1 MEITDI
7 KIRRLTD
14 SPKMKAIVSVTF
26 DDEFVIH
33 DIKIIEGQDKKF
45 LAMPSRKLPNGA
57 YSDIVHP
64 TKSSLRSKIEE
75 AVLTEYERYTQGYFE
90 N

>member
-7 KIRRLTD
+7 KIRKLTD

-26 DDEFVIH
+26 DNELVIH
-33 DIKIIEGQDKKF
+33 DIKIISSLDRMF
-45 LAMPSRKLPNGA
+45 LAMPSRQLQNGN
-57 YSDIVHP
+57 YSDIAHP
-64 TKSSLRSKIEE
+64 TKPAFREKIES
-75 AVLTEYERYTQGYFE
+75 AVLAEYERYIQGDFE

>member
-14 SPKMKAIVSVTF
+14 SLKMKAIVSVTF
-26 DDEFVIH
+26 DDELVIH
-33 DIKIIEGQDKKF
+33 DIKVIEGHEKMF
-45 LAMPSRKLPNGA
+45 LAMPSRRLSNGT
-57 YSDIVHP
+57 YSDIAHP
-64 TKSSLRSKIEE
+64 TSHILRNKIED
-75 AVLTEYERYTQGYFE
+75 AVLAEYERYTQGDFE